1 MQASEGCLILVP
13 TPIGNLGDITERAK
27 AVLAEV
33 DLIAAEDTRV
43 SARLLA
49 VYDLPKKELFSYHK
63 FNEEEK
69 LEDLLAYLE
78 QGKQCALISDAG
90 MPAISDP
97 GQRLVRAA
105 IERGYLVTALPGPNA
120 AITALAASGLNSR
133 RFHFEGFLPNSGAER
148 KKRLEALLQ
157 IDDTCLIYEA
167 PHRLLKLLNELEE
180 QGGGTREL
188 CLAREISKKFETYL
202 YGELSVLKARLEEE
216 APRGEYVLVL
226 EGREDFL
233 QRHPEKIQEAEE
245 LREELIKDEIQ
256 LLLDQGLSPR
266 AIRKQLASSSG
277 LSRNRLYELI
287 LDLAESSN

>member
-1 MQASEGCLILVP
+1 MRVSRGCLILVP

-27 AVLAEV
+27 TVLEEV

-43 SARLLA
+43 TARLLA
-49 VYDLPKKELFSYHK
+49 AYGLPKKDLFSYHK

-78 QGKQCALISDAG
+78 EGKDCALLSDAG

-105 IERGYLVTALPGPNA
+105 IERGFLVTALPGANA

-133 RFHFEGFLPNSGAER
+133 RFHFEGFLPNAGSDR
-148 KKRLEALLQ
+148 KKRLEALTKLE
-157 IDDTCLIYEA
+157 DTCLIYEA
-167 PHRLLKLLNELEE
+167 PHRLLKLLIELEE
-180 QGGGTREL
+180 HGCGEREL

-202 YGELSVLKARLEEE
+202 YGELASLRARLEEE

-226 EGREDFL
+226 EGREDYL
-233 QRHPEKIQEAEE
+233 LRHPEKVQEAEE
-245 LREELIKDEIQ
+245 GKEMQAREEIR
-256 LLLDQGLSPR
+256 LLLEQGMSPR
-266 AIRKQLASSSG
+266 DIRKQLASRSG

-287 LDLAESSN
+287 LELAEEQ